1 MRPEPKFKLGARVKI
16 IDNGELYTTYT
27 SFFEENDIGSL
38 NVNYAYGV
46 GMRIIKKDYV
56 ARVLRCGYTK
66 GCDPRIV
73 YVIQL
78 DNESANDC
86 GIHESAVYL
95 IEEKGL
101 EELKL
106 QMTRAE
112 AEAKYDIEII
122 D

>member
-27 SFFEENDIGSL
+27 SFFEENDVEKF
-38 NVNYAYGV
+38 NDNYAYGV
-46 GMRIIKKDYV
+46 GMRIIKNDYV
-56 ARVLRCGYTK
+56 ARVLGYGYTK
-66 GCDPRIV
+66 GYEPRIV

-86 GIHESAVYL
+86 GVDDLAVYL
-95 IEEKGL
+95 IEENGL

-106 QMTRAE
+106 QMTKAE